1 MSVDVTLV
9 VRNIGDITEVPL
21 VSSVGFTVVFI
32 SGEDQALIDVIK
44 FSING
49 TSEVYDVGEEVSL
62 WLVSNGG
69 TDGETWLSAR
79 IG

>member
-32 SGEDQALIDVIK
+32 GGEDQALTDVIT

-62 WLVSNGG
+62 
-69 TDGETWLSAR
+69 
-79 IG
+79 